1 VDAAEAACGIAAGH
15 EGAQFALDVG
25 RQAAAA
31 MLIYEAREER
41 LQVLAEQG
49 VERRAGR
56 VTTQDLGE
64 RGRGPP

>member
-1 VDAAEAACGIAAGH
+1 
-15 EGAQFALDVG
+15 
-25 RQAAAA
+25 

-56 VTTQDLGE
+56 VATQDLGE
-64 RGRGPP
+64 RGRGRP